1 MSNTSAITF
10 QVLYGAH
17 ADGPVCYLLE
27 VDETRILLDCGW
39 DDRFDTSLLEPLRRV
54 AGRID
59 AVLLS
64 HADLAHMGALPYA
77 LANLGLSAPVFG
89 TLPVFKMSQMVLYDA
104 YQTHIAAHSAE
115 RDVGPG
121 AEDSCGFDLDDVD
134 AAFMRNASFVQ
145 LKFMQSRKLDGTN
158 LTITPYAAGHTLGGS
173 IWKVTQETDDL
184 LYAPDFNHK
193 KEFEFLTRK
202 FIKRGYSHAE
212 VRLQAEGADH

>member
-1 MSNTSAITF
+1 M
-10 QVLYGAH
+10 
-17 ADGPVCYLLE
+17 C
-27 VDETRILLDCGW
+27 R
-39 DDRFDTSLLEPLRRV
+39 
-54 AGRID
+54 
-59 AVLLS
+59 
-64 HADLAHMGALPYA
+64 
-77 LANLGLSAPVFG
+77 
-89 TLPVFKMSQMVLYDA
+89 PVFKMSQMVLYDA

-193 KEFEFLTRK
+193 KERHLNGTVLETWGPELRGGVVGEARQSGGHRAEILRTR
-202 FIKRGYSHAE
+202 S
-212 VRLQAEGADH
+212 